1 MFIVFRVDDLVAAHC
16 ADALLV
22 CAALAVV
29 RADLV
34 DLLLADT
41 ALLELGGQWVE
52 PIFPCSKELILSY
65 LPPARRALGARVVA
79 RTSLPRVRINNLVEE
94 KDKLRL

>member
-1 MFIVFRVDDLVAAHC
+1 MFVVFRVNDLVATHC

-34 DLLLADT
+34 HLLLADT
-41 ALLELGGQWVE
+41 TLLELGSQWIE
-52 PIFPCSKELILSY
+52 PILPCSKKLILSY
-65 LPPARRALGARVVA
+65 LPPARSAFGARVIA
-79 RTSLPRVRINNLVEE
+79 RARLPRVRVNNL
-94 KDKLRL
+94 

>member
-1 MFIVFRVDDLVAAHC
+1 MAAHC

-29 RADLV
+29 GADLV
-34 DLLLADT
+34 HLLLADT
-41 ALLELGGQWVE
+41 TLLELGGQWIE
-52 PIFPCSKELILSY
+52 TILPCSKELILSY

-79 RTSLPRVRINNLVEE
+79 RARLPRVRVNNLE
-94 KDKLRL
+94 